1 MSQTSFFT
9 TWASAENN
17 RWKRSQS
24 QLGSS
29 LTTLIRRRAHSWT
42 HLAGVYL
49 VDDDSERPH
58 VHRARKVR
66 LGVADEHLGGL
77 VRVRSA
83 VGVEGALIK
92 GFVRVLVRVW
102 YQGYPKIG
110 DHEMALRRDEDVSG
124 FQVAVNDVSIVEI
137 EHTQGLCKERWV
149 GTHGVSGRMDVRALR
164 PTDGQLSLGD
174 RYM

>member
-1 MSQTSFFT
+1 MCCEYSPPTLVTSIKRHTSITNSCASGSLISSRTFAGMSMSQISFFT

-17 RWKRSQS
+17 RWKRSQR

-66 LGVADEHLGGL
+66 LGVADEHLGCL

-102 YQGYPKIG
+102 
-110 DHEMALRRDEDVSG
+110 
-124 FQVAVNDVSIVEI
+124 
-137 EHTQGLCKERWV
+137 
-149 GTHGVSGRMDVRALR
+149 
-164 PTDGQLSLGD
+164 
-174 RYM
+174 